1 MKILEKL
8 NLKMQ
13 LMCAI
18 MLVLITGIVLHISMQ
33 IIGTTLTVVIV
44 CVGMFIYLFLVAHKI
59 DKNNENN

>member
-1 MKILEKL
+1 
-8 NLKMQ
+8 MQ